1 MSLLLTWIILTLGLF
16 VASKV
21 LDGMKIKGGIGSHLL
36 VSALFGLL
44 NVVLGGFLFHA
55 IGIGTLGLGYLLGF
69 ITRLIVTALMLVLV
83 DKLSDRLKIETFG
96 TAVLA
101 ALIVSIVGTL
111 AEWAL
116 AQG

>member
-1 MSLLLTWIILTLGLF
+1 MALLITWIILTLGLF

-21 LDGMKIKGGIGSHLL
+21 LDGMTIKGGIGSHLL

-44 NVVLGGFLFHA
+44 NVFLGGFLFHL
-55 IGIGTLGLGYLLGF
+55 IGIGTLGLGYLFGF

-83 DKLSDRLKIETFG
+83 DKLSTRLTVKTFG
-96 TAVLA
+96 TAFLA
-101 ALIVSIVGTL
+101 ALIVSVVGTL

-116 AQG
+116 AQS

>member
-1 MSLLLTWIILTLGLF
+1 MSLLITWVILTLGLF

-21 LDGMKIKGGIGSHLL
+21 LDGMTIKGGIGSHLL

-44 NVVLGGFLFHA
+44 NVVLGGFLFHL
-55 IGIGTLGLGYLLGF
+55 IGIGTLGLGYLLAF

-83 DKLSDRLKIETFG
+83 DKLSDRLKIKTFG
-96 TAVLA
+96 TAFLA
-101 ALIVSIVGTL
+101 ALIVSLVGTL

-116 AQG
+116 AQV